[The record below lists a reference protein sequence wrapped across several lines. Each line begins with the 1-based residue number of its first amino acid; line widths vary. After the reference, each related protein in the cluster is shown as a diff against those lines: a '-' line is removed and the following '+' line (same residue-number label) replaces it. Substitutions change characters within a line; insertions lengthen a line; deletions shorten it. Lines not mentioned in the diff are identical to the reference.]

1 MGEQVVGHY
10 VSGSEGW
17 QPALQQSTDLF
28 KALVSDD
35 LNKFEEQVTTVCP
48 GSSTWHTVLYWSSTS
63 ADSSDAASPKVEA
76 KSRTLAMLAAQHNA
90 VRVLSYLLSRGQGE
104 ASNPKLLSK
113 DGLNCYSVRGPRNG
127 L

>member
-28 KALVSDD
+28 KALVADD
-35 LNKFEEQVTTVCP
+35 LNKFEEQVATVCP
-48 GSSTWHTVLYWSSTS
+48 GSTWHTVLYWSSTS

-76 KSRTLAMLAAQHNA
+76 KSRTW
-90 VRVLSYLLSRGQGE
+90 
-104 ASNPKLLSK
+104 
-113 DGLNCYSVRGPRNG
+113 
-127 L
+127 